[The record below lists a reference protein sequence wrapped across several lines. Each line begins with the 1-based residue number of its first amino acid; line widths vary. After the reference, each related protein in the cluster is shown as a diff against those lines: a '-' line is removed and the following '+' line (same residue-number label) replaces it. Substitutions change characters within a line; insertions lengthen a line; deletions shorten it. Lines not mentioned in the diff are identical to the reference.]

1 MSASME
7 ERLKRRKLDALKRGV
22 HRVTGGDALPLATHI
37 VGIGK
42 AGAEV
47 IAETLRNLEPN
58 APKLNALAIDIGPND
73 LSTLWALAAEI
84 PPSRANVTTVSL
96 DVPERAELLDTLRQ
110 YRQFLTL
117 EYPNHRWT
125 PDQEPW
131 LPSDVDLPKP
141 GSHVERAVAKAIYG
155 RMFYSAGRIL
165 ERHLRTFA
173 NSVDKMNAQS
183 VIVIAFG
190 MSGGTGSGIAVDLAR
205 HLSSG
210 CFGRRLLVAGLGI
223 MPCDGDPT
231 EHREDQLFPL
241 FNELD
246 CLNDETKNRGIV
258 MSCGELFRN
267 PFTAGFLMVPQQL
280 AWENTGRLTETH
292 RRVDRGIAALL
303 TKNGGTQLW
312 ELLRLLNWV
321 AAPSTQHSAARTPWG
336 SKWIHMLA
344 FADAGRESS
353 VPGPRLREQLGLL
366 PSYQPEFIEMRLP
379 SAPDGD
385 LLAWVS
391 RIETALS
398 PDVPPHLVEGGAEGS
413 VQFILPSISKSDL
426 RAFAPSRDA
435 YDAAS
440 PEERWLNHAL
450 LLEHGILLCE
460 PSQRLEGMAGGSI
473 GGGSNWIAV
482 PYDDLRATVAVA
494 PQSSAAF
501 KVPQVEKVG

>member
-210 CFGRRLLVAGLGI
+210 CFGRRVLVAGLGI

-280 AWENTGRLTETH
+280 AWESTGRLTETH

-344 FADAGRESS
+344 FADAGGQSS

-379 SAPDGD
+379 SAPDDD

-398 PDVPPHLVEGGAEGS
+398 PDAAASGGGRRGRFRS
-413 VQFILPSISKSDL
+413 VHSAIHQQERSSGICAVTRCLRCRVARRAVAQSRPAAGAWHSPL
-426 RAFAPSRDA
+426 RAIP
-435 YDAAS
+435 AAGRNGWR
-440 PEERWLNHAL
+440 EHRWW
-450 LLEHGILLCE
+450 LELDRRTL
-460 PSQRLEGMAGGSI
+460 
-473 GGGSNWIAV
+473 
-482 PYDDLRATVAVA
+482 
-494 PQSSAAF
+494 
-501 KVPQVEKVG
+501 